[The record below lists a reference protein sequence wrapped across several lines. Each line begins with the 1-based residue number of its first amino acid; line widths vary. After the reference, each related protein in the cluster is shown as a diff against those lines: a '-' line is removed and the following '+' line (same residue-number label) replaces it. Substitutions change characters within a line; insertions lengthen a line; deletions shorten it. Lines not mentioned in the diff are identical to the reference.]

1 MNKILDQT
9 KFPVWPL
16 FVLVF
21 ITGACILVIE
31 IIGTR
36 ILSPFFGSGIYTW
49 TSLISTT
56 LAALSLG
63 YAIGGR
69 IVDKYPFP
77 AILFSICFLAGVWTV
92 ITPWLAGWMLPD
104 LVNLPD
110 MRIAILISSIVL
122 FFPNLFL
129 LGAIGPFVIRLITVS
144 ASTTGTD
151 SGLVFA
157 VSTTGS
163 LLAAILSG
171 FILMPNYGVISI
183 FNSCGIILI
192 SVSAVG
198 FLYSR
203 HYMVGA
209 LSIIVIII
217 SAYNLSI
224 YQADKVGELKV
235 LHSEASFYGDIQV
248 VESHGFKA
256 LMVDGVG
263 QNYVT
268 KSNYTTPY
276 IDFISAL
283 PMLNSTSNHIDNA
296 VVIGAGAGEL
306 PMLLTRAGIDVDV
319 VDINEKIFQV
329 AKKYFDFDLSE
340 DQIFVDDGR
349 QFFSHTKKTYDFIV
363 LDAFN
368 SDLVAWHLLS
378 KEALATAKA
387 RLSDEGLLA
396 INITSMLGGEDVAS
410 VQATL
415 KTVFPYVR
423 LFQEDLDEGLISF
436 VFTASSQPINLSIET
451 AKLSQ
456 IQEITAKEFISA
468 EQGDLGGSI
477 ILSDNYNPVSYQRR
491 HVQLEWRKE
500 MRDFLG
506 KEQSLL
512 LYN

>member
-1 MNKILDQT
+1 MNKISNQI
-9 KFPVWPL
+9 KIPAWPL

-69 IVDKYPFP
+69 VVDKHPSP
-77 AILFSICFLAGVWTV
+77 TILFSICFLAGVWTV

-104 LVNLPD
+104 FVNLPD

-171 FILMPNYGVISI
+171 FILMPNYGVASI
-183 FNSCGIILI
+183 FNSCGIVLI
-192 SVSAVG
+192 SVSVAG
-198 FLYSR
+198 FLYSG
-203 HYMVGA
+203 HYKVSA
-209 LSIIVIII
+209 LFIMVIIF
-217 SAYNLSI
+217 SAFKLSG
-224 YQADKVGELKV
+224 YQVGTVGKLKV

-248 VESHGFKA
+248 VESSGFKA
-256 LMVDGVG
+256 LLVDGVG

-268 KSNYTTPY
+268 KSNYTTAY

-283 PMLNSTSNHIDNA
+283 PMLKSTSKRIDNA

-306 PMLLTRAGIDVDV
+306 PMLLTGAGIDVDV
-319 VDINEKIFQV
+319 VDINEKIILV
-329 AKKYFDFDLSE
+329 AKKYFNFDLSE

-349 QFFSHTKKTYDFIV
+349 QFFAHSKKTYNFIV

-378 KEALATAKA
+378 KEALATAKN
-387 RLSDEGLLA
+387 RLSDEGMLA
-396 INITSMLGGEDVAS
+396 INFTSMLGSEDVAS

-415 KTVFPYVR
+415 KAVFPHVR

-436 VFTASSQPINLSIET
+436 VFTASPQPIILSIDDAE
-451 AKLSQ
+451 LSK

-468 EQGDLGGSI
+468 EQGNLDGGI
-477 ILSDNYNPVSYQRR
+477 ILSDDYNPVSYQRR

-500 MRDFLG
+500 MRDYLG
-506 KEQSLL
+506 KDQSLL